1 MQVHPYW
8 CLLERVGEEDECS
21 PKHSSIGFVGSVC
34 WRADEKGVCWVGGEL
49 LSGYSLV
56 EHGHG
61 VTLLCCFVL
70 AAGRF
75 LHALKWPDGSRY

>member
-1 MQVHPYW
+1 MNVLQNTHPLA
-8 CLLERVGEEDECS
+8 LLEAFVGELMRKGC
-21 PKHSSIGFVGSVC
+21 VGL
-34 WRADEKGVCWVGGEL
+34 GGEL
-49 LSGYSLV
+49 LSHYSLV